1 MAERFHIGEWYGRPF
16 LSLTDRERA
25 EMSAHKVGT
34 ATMTKA
40 EIARLAFLD
49 EKEGQSPLTKS
60 EADRLVR
67 LRGLLE
73 RQRTQERACPFRVNT
88 PHATCTKPGGVCSLQ
103 LYTDQG
109 GSVAPVAGD
118 KGMLRALCPYR
129 FHQSNTVFQHI
140 GERLLTDPNP
150 DLAGEVGFLESTGNL
165 DSAEGEDV
173 GRIDMIL
180 VKSNAAE
187 NQPMQWAAVEIQ
199 AVYFSGREMSIE
211 FRHLAATHGAI
222 SMAQEGR
229 RPDYRSSGPKRL
241 MPQLQIKVPTL
252 RRWGKKMA
260 IVVDV
265 PFFQSMGTMLPVT
278 HLSNADI
285 VWFLVDFVD
294 REGVEEKVLTVVRE
308 VYTTLESSI
317 EGLTGG
323 IPVSLDEFE
332 VRIKSKTEAQQ
343 VVRPDN

>member
-1 MAERFHIGEWYGRPF
+1 
-16 LSLTDRERA
+16 
-25 EMSAHKVGT
+25 
-34 ATMTKA
+34 
-40 EIARLAFLD
+40 
-49 EKEGQSPLTKS
+49 
-60 EADRLVR
+60 
-67 LRGLLE
+67 
-73 RQRTQERACPFRVNT
+73 VNT

-103 LYTDQG
+103 LYTDRNG
-109 GSVAPVAGD
+109 LVEPVEGD

-140 GERLLTDPNP
+140 GERLLGDPMP
-150 DLAGEVGFLESTGNL
+150 ALAGEVGFLESTGNL
-165 DSAEGEDV
+165 DSAQGEDV

-180 VKSNAAE
+180 VKSNAPDS
-187 NQPMQWAAVEIQ
+187 QPMQWAAVEIQ

-211 FRHLAATHGAI
+211 FRHIAEAKGAV
-222 SMAQEGR
+222 SMAQEAR

-260 IVVDV
+260 IVVDM
-265 PFFQSMGTMLPVT
+265 PFFQSMGAMQTVPHV
-278 HLSNADI
+278 SNADI

-294 REGVEEKVLTVVRE
+294 QKGVHEKVLTVVQE

-323 IPVSLDEFE
+323 TAVSLDEFE
-332 VRIKSKTEAQQ
+332 ARIKSKTDGRQ
-343 VVRPDN
+343 VVGRDQL

>member
-1 MAERFHIGEWYGRPF
+1 MTERFHIGEWYGRPF

-25 EMSAHKVGT
+25 EMSTHKVGI
-34 ATMTKA
+34 ATMKKA
-40 EIARLAFLD
+40 DITRLASLE
-49 EKEGQSPLTKS
+49 EKAGKMALTKR
-60 EADRLVR
+60 EADRLEK

-73 RQRTQERACPFRVNT
+73 HQRTHERECPFRVNT
-88 PHATCTKPGGVCSLQ
+88 LHATCTKPGGVCSLQ
-103 LYTDQG
+103 LYTNQD

-129 FHQSNTVFQHI
+129 FHQSGTVFRHI
-140 GERLLTDPNP
+140 GERLLGDSSPE
-150 DLAGEVGFLESTGNL
+150 LAGEVGFLESTGNL

-180 VKSNAAE
+180 VKSNAMDS
-187 NQPMQWAAVEIQ
+187 QPMQWAAVEIQ

-211 FRHLAATHGAI
+211 FRHIAETKGVV

-265 PFFQSMGTMLPVT
+265 PFFQSMGAMQPVA
-278 HLSNADI
+278 HVSNADI

-294 REGVEEKVLTVVRE
+294 QEGADEKVLSVVPE

-323 IPVSLDEFE
+323 NAVSLNEFE
-332 VRIKSKTEAQQ
+332 ARIKSKTQARQ
-343 VVRPDN
+343 VATHDV

>member
-1 MAERFHIGEWYGRPF
+1 MSERFHIGEWYGRPF

-25 EMSAHKVGT
+25 EMSAHRVGT
-34 ATMTKA
+34 ATMKKA
-40 EIARLAFLD
+40 EIARLAFLED
-49 EKEGQSPLTKS
+49 KEARSPLKKS
-60 EADRLVR
+60 EADRLGS

-73 RQRTQERACPFRVNT
+73 RQRTQERGCSFRVNT
-88 PHATCTKPGGVCSLQ
+88 PHATCTKPGGVCSLR
-103 LYTDQG
+103 LYTDQN
-109 GSVAPVAGD
+109 GSVEPVTGD

-140 GERLLTDPNP
+140 GERLLADPNP

-180 VKSNAAE
+180 VKSNAPE

-211 FRHLAATHGAI
+211 FRHIAATHGAI

-265 PFFQSMGTMLPVT
+265 PFFQSMGAMQSVPHV
-278 HLSNADI
+278 SNADI

-294 REGVEEKVLTVVRE
+294 QVDADEKVLTVVRE